1 VDKAPPRWLPF
12 LVLGIGL
19 LAISFGAILARLAQG
34 YGLPSLTIAT
44 LRLGLAAL
52 LITPLALWK
61 SGSALR
67 MLKQLGSSN
76 ATLTWANWRE

>member
-1 VDKAPPRWLPF
+1 VDGSKAPPRWLPF
-12 LVLGIGL
+12 LVLGVGL

-52 LITPLALWK
+52 LITPLALWQ
-61 SGSALR
+61 SGHTCAR
-67 MLKQLGSSN
+67 
-76 ATLTWANWRE
+76 